1 MDAKVKAIY
10 RVFTAVAIGCTVAFV
25 AAIPAAAVEV
35 VPSDLD
41 SSEVPSF
48 LGKWLVTIDFNGR
61 EMNVILDVKDVDGK
75 VGATLDSARQ
85 AEPQVIDTISK
96 TDEGVDFNFEMKF
109 GDQGFPMTIHA
120 KLGGDDT
127 LAGNIADANNL
138 FNSTFKAIRDF
149 GASIEGERPNPTDTR
164 ANFDGKWLRIT
175 FSDLGADS
183 EDYQRLMDA
192 KDGEVFHFV
201 GGRATKLFTDANLAF
216 GDTIVKTENMAKDYP
231 GVYSLWL
238 KKVGDGWHLVFN
250 EEPDIWGTQHNPEAD
265 VAEIPLTVGTI
276 DEPQDAFVI
285 QLEKEGDQGAVLRVA
300 WGTNEWKAN
309 LSVTQ

>member
-1 MDAKVKAIY
+1 MDAKVKVMY
-10 RVFTAVAIGCTVAFV
+10 RRFAAVLVGCAVALAGAV
-25 AAIPAAAVEV
+25 PAGAVEV

-41 SSEVPSF
+41 SNEVRSF
-48 LGKWLVTIDFNGR
+48 LGKWLVSIDFNGR
-61 EMNVILDVKDVDGK
+61 EMNVILDVKDIEGK

-85 AEPQVIDTISK
+85 AEPQVIDAISK

-127 LAGNIADANNL
+127 LTGTIADANNL
-138 FNSTFKAIRDF
+138 FNSTFSAIRDF

-175 FSDLGADS
+175 FSDLDASS
-183 EDYQRLMDA
+183 EDYQRLENA
-192 KDGEVFHFV
+192 QDGEVFHFV

-265 VAEIPLTVGTI
+265 VAEIPLTAGTI
-276 DEPQDAFVI
+276 SEPEEAFVI
-285 QLEKEGDQGAVLRVA
+285 KLEKEGEQGAVLRVA
-300 WGTNEWKAN
+300 WGTNEWTTN